1 MIDFFSTSPP
11 VCAPSYILDPRH
23 TSLLSTDSPPTIT
36 GSPFLYGHRAMT
48 VDLPQ
53 KPMPPDRRASA
64 DDPLPEDQRK
74 SASTMPSATLRPG
87 AGVPSPN
94 SSAPSSFLI
103 RDILSGAASGDQQ
116 KPGGGFS
123 PPVGSSPPM
132 PPGPH
137 PLLHPLGPPPPPH
150 FFRPLD
156 IRRPNGGH
164 FSPPLED
171 EDGGNSSDED
181 GSRDVGNGKSH
192 LCLLLM

>member
-1 MIDFFSTSPP
+1 
-11 VCAPSYILDPRH
+11 
-23 TSLLSTDSPPTIT
+23 
-36 GSPFLYGHRAMT
+36 MT

-64 DDPLPEDQRK
+64 EDPLPEEQRK
-74 SASTMPSATLRPG
+74 SAGSMPGATLRSG

-103 RDILSGAASGDQQ
+103 RDILSGASGEP
-116 KPGGGFS
+116 KTGGFS

-132 PPGPH
+132 AGPH
-137 PLLHPLGPPPPPH
+137 PLLHSLGPPPPPPH

-164 FSPPLED
+164 FSPPLDD
-171 EDGGNSSDED
+171 EDGGNSSDEE
-181 GSRDVGNGKSH
+181 GSKDAGNGECYKILVCFLNFYSVA
-192 LCLLLM
+192 LSEF